1 LFKVFWKQLHL
12 IGSTMGSP
20 DNFAAMLAFVNE
32 HKIKPIVDEVFPLA
46 EGNDAIERM
55 KNSQQF
61 GKIVIAHQT

>member
-1 LFKVFWKQLHL
+1 
-12 IGSTMGSP
+12 MGSP